1 MIIDSN
7 VQMVLIICL
16 TIIACYIINCLK
28 SDSKGERENRDNERF
43 GYCKS
48 PRYPPPKR
56 PGTSTADAIR
66 NIKPPSTGSGIKP
79 PTPQMSELEK
89 RNY

>member
-48 PRYPPPKR
+48 PTYQRPPR
-56 PGTSTADAIR
+56 P
-66 NIKPPSTGSGIKP
+66 GSGIGHNPSPIGEKP
-79 PTPQMSELEK
+79 GFPSRGINDTSELDKNFK
-89 RNY
+89 RS